1 MINITLSEK
10 LKELRINKNLSQYEL
25 AKELGITSRAIRNYE
40 SGERAP
46 RTDVLKKYGEYF
58 KISYDYFFDDKEGD
72 ADEIEDII
80 LRLNTLFAGGKLDK
94 ESKEKVMIAIK
105 EIYEESLD

>member
-1 MINITLSEK
+1 M
-10 LKELRINKNLSQYEL
+10 
-25 AKELGITSRAIRNYE
+25 
-40 SGERAP
+40 
-46 RTDVLKKYGEYF
+46 KKYGEYF